1 MSNLKKEY
9 KEIVSAKLIEEF
21 KYENKHQ
28 IPKIEKILISSGLG
42 LNAQNRTFLQKAI
55 EEIRLISGQQPIM
68 TKAKK
73 SIAGFKIREGMP
85 LGLTVTLRRGKMY
98 AFLEKFIKLVLPRI
112 RDFRGLNP
120 NNFDKHGNYNL
131 GISEQLVFPEIDY
144 DSVDQ
149 RRGFNITIVTTA
161 KTSAEGFFL
170 LKELGTPLIFISS
183 ISATSFFLICLILS
197 ISSIIESMI
206 FFKFSNFS
214 L

>member
-9 KEIVSAKLIEEF
+9 KEIVTAKLIEEF
-21 KYENKHQ
+21 KYQNKHQ

-55 EEIRLISGQQPIM
+55 EEIRNISGQQPIM

-85 LGLTVTLRRGKMY
+85 LGIYVTLRREKMY

-120 NNFDKHGNYNL
+120 NNFDKHGNYNI

-149 RRGFNITIVTTA
+149 RRGFNITIVTSA
-161 KTSAEGFFL
+161 KNKAEGFYL
-170 LKELGTPLIFISS
+170 LKELGVP
-183 ISATSFFLICLILS
+183 
-197 ISSIIESMI
+197 
-206 FFKFSNFS
+206 FSQPEKN
-214 L
+214 